1 MAGEIVNKPTDVLTG
16 KTGTMTAEPTVQPT
30 SDLAEAEKSKQ
41 PTVITDDPSALY
53 CDALNEQNINQI
65 ADGKAIVRVAL
76 VGFEEYGKSTFASS
90 LYYNFFTKE
99 RFCDHVLYDSET
111 YSGFERRI
119 LIRRMDIAPDIKS
132 KRTIKG
138 ENPLLVMSLMSEAT
152 GKYKLV
158 LSDRSGEDYSQFAG
172 TIEEIADNQLL
183 KVADHVIFFVD
194 SVKMTENFGK
204 LRYLYKNF
212 LNELVN
218 KDLLGKNAQVKVVFN
233 KYDQGKGHQEY
244 HDKKKQVEAMFSE
257 VLGTDRK
264 YDVFEIDSTGASD
277 KFASVEEL
285 TKSFLLGAD
294 VTMSKKKKLL
304 DWANNELND

>member
-1 MAGEIVNKPTDVLTG
+1 MAAEIVNKPTDVLTG
-16 KTGTMTAEPTVQPT
+16 KSGTMTAEQTVQPT
-30 SDLAEAEKSKQ
+30 NEQTEVEMPRQ

-53 CDALNEQNINQI
+53 CDALNELNINQI
-65 ADGKAIVRVAL
+65 ADGKAIVRVVL
-76 VGFEEYGKSTFASS
+76 VGFEEYGKSTFAGS

-99 RFCDHVLYDSET
+99 SFCDHVLYDSET

-138 ENPLLVMSLMSEAT
+138 ENPLLVMSLMSEPT

-158 LSDRSGEDYSQFAG
+158 ISDRSGEDYSQFSG
-172 TIEEIADNQLL
+172 TLEEIADNQLL

-204 LRYLYKNF
+204 LRYSYKNF

-233 KYDQGKGHQEY
+233 KYDQGKVHQEY
-244 HDKKKQVEAMFSE
+244 SEKKKQAEAMFSE

-277 KFASVEEL
+277 RFASVENL
-285 TKSFLLGAD
+285 TKSFLLGTD
-294 VTMSKKKKLL
+294 VTISKKKKLL
-304 DWANNELND
+304 DWANNKLNG

>member
-1 MAGEIVNKPTDVLTG
+1 MAAEIINKPTDVVTG
-16 KTGTMTAEPTVQPT
+16 KTGTMTVEQSEQSTG
-30 SDLAEAEKSKQ
+30 DLVEVEKSKQ
-41 PTVITDDPSALY
+41 PTIITDDPSALY

-65 ADGKAIVRVAL
+65 VDGKAIVRVVL
-76 VGFEEYGKSTFASS
+76 VGFEEYGKSTFAGS

-99 RFCDHVLYDSET
+99 SFCNQVLYDSET

-138 ENPLLVMSLMSEAT
+138 ENPLLVMSLNSETT

-158 LSDRSGEDYSQFAG
+158 LSDRSGEDYSHFAG
-172 TIEEIADNQLL
+172 TPEEIEDNQLL

-194 SVKMTENFGK
+194 SVKMTDNFGK

-212 LNELVN
+212 LDELVN
-218 KDLLGKNAQVKVVFN
+218 KDLLGKNSQIKVVFN
-233 KYDQGKGHQEY
+233 KYDQGKNHQEY
-244 HDKKKQVEAMFSE
+244 NDKKTQAEAMFSE
-257 VLGTDRK
+257 VLGNDRK
-264 YDVFEIDSTGASD
+264 YEVFEIDSTGASD
-277 KFASVEEL
+277 KFASVEKL

-294 VTMSKKKKLL
+294 VTMSKKTNLL

>member
-16 KTGTMTAEPTVQPT
+16 KTGTMTAEQTVQST
-30 SDLAEAEKSKQ
+30 SEQTEVETPKQ
-41 PTVITDDPSALY
+41 PTVITEDPSALY

-65 ADGKAIVRVAL
+65 ADGKAIVRVVL
-76 VGFEEYGKSTFASS
+76 VGFEEYGKSTFAGS

-99 RFCDHVLYDSET
+99 SFCGHVLCDSET

-138 ENPLLVMSLMSEAT
+138 ENPLLVMSLMSELT

-158 LSDRSGEDYSQFAG
+158 ISDRSGEDYSQFSG
-172 TIEEIADNQLL
+172 TLEEIADNQLL

-204 LRYLYKNF
+204 LRYSYKNF

-218 KDLLGKNAQVKVVFN
+218 KDLLGKNARVKVVFN
-233 KYDQGKGHQEY
+233 KYDQGKVHQEY
-244 HDKKKQVEAMFSE
+244 SEKKKQAEAMFSE

-277 KFASVEEL
+277 KFASVENL
-285 TKSFLLGAD
+285 TKSFLLGTD

-304 DWANNELND
+304 DWANNELNG

>member
-1 MAGEIVNKPTDVLTG
+1 MAETINKPTDVVTG
-16 KTGTMTAEPTVQPT
+16 KTSTVTAGQAVQSP
-30 SDLAEAEKSKQ
+30 SEQAEEEKTKQ
-41 PTVITDDPSALY
+41 PTVMTDDPSALY
-53 CDALNEQNINQI
+53 CDAFNEQNINQV
-65 ADGKAIVRVAL
+65 ADGKAIVRVVL
-76 VGFEEYGKSTFASS
+76 VGFEEFGKSTFASS

-99 RFCDHVLYDSET
+99 SFCDHALYDSET

-119 LIRRMDIAPDIKS
+119 LIRRMDVAPDIKS

-138 ENPLLVMSLMSEAT
+138 ENPLLVMSLKSEAT

-158 LSDRSGEDYSQFAG
+158 ISDRSGEDYSQFAG
-172 TIEEIADNQLL
+172 TQEEIADNQLL
-183 KVADHVIFFVD
+183 KAADHVIFFVD
-194 SVKMTENFGK
+194 SEKMTENFGK

-212 LNELVN
+212 LSELVN

-233 KYDQGKGHQEY
+233 KYDKGKVHQEY
-244 HDKKKQVEAMFSE
+244 SDKKTQTEAMFSE

-264 YDVFEIDSTGASD
+264 YEVFELDSTGASD
-277 KFASVEEL
+277 KFATVEKL

-294 VTMSKKKKLL
+294 VTISKKKEVL